1 MIASVMS
8 NDNLFHNYGAAKEY
22 APSSLVFNLATG
34 SSRKCLFEDRNT
46 RPEFLYFSKSFM

>member
-22 APSSLVFNLATG
+22 APSSLVLNLATG
-34 SSRKCLFEDRNT
+34 SLRKCLFEDRNT
-46 RPEFLYFSKSFM
+46 RPEFLYFSRSFM